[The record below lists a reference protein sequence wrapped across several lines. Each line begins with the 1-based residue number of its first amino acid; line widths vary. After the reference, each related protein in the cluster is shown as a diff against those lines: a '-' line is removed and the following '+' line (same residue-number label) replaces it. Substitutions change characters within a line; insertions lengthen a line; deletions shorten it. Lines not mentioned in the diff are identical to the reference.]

1 MDHETASQRVVGSIP
16 TRRTDFPRSKPCLPA
31 GRVLNRDRSTGLVSG
46 NLAAQLGTAVG
57 VSALLLLAA
66 ATDGIDLPLSGTP
79 LAWVAAA
86 GLAAAAALLVAQ
98 AEVPAPVRS
107 AVR

>member
-1 MDHETASQRVVGSIP
+1 M
-16 TRRTDFPRSKPCLPA
+16 
-31 GRVLNRDRSTGLVSG
+31 SG

-79 LAWVAAA
+79 LAWAAA
-86 GLAAAAALLVAQ
+86 GLAAAAAVLVAQ

>member
-1 MDHETASQRVVGSIP
+1 M
-16 TRRTDFPRSKPCLPA
+16 
-31 GRVLNRDRSTGLVSG
+31 SG

-57 VSALLLLAA
+57 VSALLLLAV

-79 LAWVAAA
+79 LAWAAA
-86 GLAAAAALLVAQ
+86 TALAAAVALLVAQ
-98 AEVPAPVRS
+98 AELPAPVRT

>member
-1 MDHETASQRVVGSIP
+1 M
-16 TRRTDFPRSKPCLPA
+16 
-31 GRVLNRDRSTGLVSG
+31 SG

-79 LAWVAAA
+79 LAWASA

-98 AEVPAPVRS
+98 TEVPAPVRS